1 MLYESVL
8 NPYRPLITRDR
19 TDKVIALQKKIR
31 EKLSQASPQNERNCN
46 KKNRDQRLG
55 LGAGL
60 TGLTGLTGGVLT
72 ALTGTGRPGL
82 AGTGVGVGVSD
93 TPWLGVPIWF
103 LLTSKA
109 SAADD
114 AQNPVVPS
122 KTATNA

>member
-1 MLYESVL
+1 MLHESVL

-31 EKLSQASPQNERNCN
+31 EKLSQAPPQNEHNCN
-46 KKNRDQRLG
+46 KKTRDQRLG

-60 TGLTGLTGGVLT
+60 TGLTGGVLT
-72 ALTGTGRPGL
+72 ALTGAGRPGL
-82 AGTGVGVGVSD
+82 VGTGVGVGVSD

-122 KTATNA
+122 